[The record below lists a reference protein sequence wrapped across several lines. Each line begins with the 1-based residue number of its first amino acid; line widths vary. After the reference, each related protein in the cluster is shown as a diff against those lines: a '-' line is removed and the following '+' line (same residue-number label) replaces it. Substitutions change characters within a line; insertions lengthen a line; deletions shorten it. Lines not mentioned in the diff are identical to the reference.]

1 LNHYR
6 ILVGVAWFASS
17 ALWSTYANT
26 AFLNEFK
33 SPVGHTFVR
42 FAGATLL
49 SSLALGPIKSVA
61 LIRRAFLPYAGVGCL
76 LFLANYA
83 NSVALDL
90 TGITM
95 TYTVKAA
102 LPVFTVALCAVGYG
116 QKFPLAVYASLL
128 PTVLG
133 VALASASDASFNVL
147 GLGAALLSCAA
158 QTVLNVGGKK
168 VAEST
173 GVVGFPA
180 FFLMAAAATLLSG
193 PLFVLTPESSN
204 PPVFSRALAAA
215 SGSVGSNSNSG
226 GGALG
231 VWQPLFLV
239 VAAAVAYQVNTLQC
253 SVSALLRQ

>member
-1 LNHYR
+1 M
-6 ILVGVAWFASS
+6 
-17 ALWSTYANT
+17 
-26 AFLNEFK
+26 
-33 SPVGHTFVR
+33 R

-193 PLFVLTPESSN
+193 PLFVLTPESCN
-204 PPVFSRALAAA
+204 PPVFRRALAAA
-215 SGSVGSNSNSG
+215 SGSVGCNSNQGG